1 MPRVTSLPF
10 GPSLT
15 PCPPPRLFR
24 IHDGQ
29 AAGVRILETEGG
41 MEDCEIWNNKS
52 AGVQVE
58 KKGVITVVGCSIRD
72 HSGESKNGGGCGV
85 WLGGKAKATMGPGNV
100 FARNAT
106 GNVVREKFAP
116 AAPPSMAALWG
127 GAKELRPAVHPHA
140 LTYAQAV
147 NAGQKC
153 DACRI
158 SLTPRSGAFQCAECK
173 FSACI
178 ACFDTWDQA

>member
-1 MPRVTSLPF
+1 M
-10 GPSLT
+10 
-15 PCPPPRLFR
+15 
-24 IHDGQ
+24 
-29 AAGVRILETEGG
+29 GVRIDNAKGRLEG
-41 MEDCEIWNNKS
+41 CEIWNNKGP
-52 AGVQVE
+52 GVWVQ
-58 KKGVITVVGCSIRD
+58 KSGAPTLANCTIRD
-72 HSGESKNGGGCGV
+72 HSGEFKNGGGGCGMWV
-85 WLGGKAKATMGPGNV
+85 SEKGKATMGPGNV